1 MKPTDDGEARQEW
14 GTRLLS
20 VGEPVVRFQGRILV
34 HSEAVLNVLLLQ
46 EPGECMNSRERKM
59 LELLKTGKDNF
70 GYVAVKAEFE
80 AEGTRVDELLRLVEI
95 CRKADL
101 KFGLKI
107 GGCEAMRDLIESK
120 QIGVDYIIAP
130 MIESPYAL
138 SKFAESVAKVYPE
151 DEREGIDFLFNLET
165 ISAFDKV
172 DELVAATAKAPELAG
187 VVFGRVDF
195 SLSASLGRDAI
206 NGETVT
212 DYVLQTAAKCKAA
225 GCDLVV
231 GGGVSSDSIPVLR
244 RMVDVHL
251 TRFETRKV
259 IFDAQAAKAQHIEQ
273 GLLNAV
279 HFELLWL
286 LNKRDYYG
294 AIQQEDAKRIDMLE
308 SRWAVLN
315 K

>member
-1 MKPTDDGEARQEW
+1 
-14 GTRLLS
+14 
-20 VGEPVVRFQGRILV
+20 
-34 HSEAVLNVLLLQ
+34 
-46 EPGECMNSRERKM
+46 MNTRERKM
-59 LELLKTGKDNF
+59 LDLLKTGKDHF

-101 KFGLKI
+101 KLGLKI

-130 MIESPYAL
+130 MIESTYAL
-138 SKFAESVAKVYPE
+138 TKFAEAVSKVYSAEEQE
-151 DEREGIDFLFNLET
+151 DTDFLFNLET
-165 ISAFDKV
+165 ITAFEQLHALASETKR
-172 DELVAATAKAPELAG
+172 ARELAG
-187 VVFGRVDF
+187 IVFGRVDF
-195 SLSASLGRDAI
+195 SLSAALGRDAI
-206 NGETVT
+206 NGEEVT
-212 DYVLQTAAKCKAA
+212 QHVLETSAVCKEN
-225 GCDLVV
+225 GLDLVV

-244 RMVDVHL
+244 RMVEVHL

-259 IFDAQAAKAQHIEQ
+259 IFDAQAAREKQIDQ

-308 SRWAVLN
+308 QRWAVLN
-315 K
+315 R